1 MADSSATDVEFAG
14 RASPDPEGE
23 APRPAAARRAGPLAR
38 FFDSD
43 LWYSFRR
50 SPVTMVAAVVF
61 RTLPDAA
68 ALFGGLY
75 WGGFNV
81 ALLATFIS
89 RSWHGVRAAAPA
101 AASAVATTGPGRLS
115 GSGPPA
121 PSPRS

>member
-61 RTLPDAA
+61 L
-68 ALFGGLY
+68 LIVFGAVFAV
-75 WGGFNV
+75 W
-81 ALLATFIS
+81 LAP
-89 RSWHGVRAAAPA
+89 HDP
-101 AASAVATTGPGRLS
+101 LS
-115 GSGPPA
+115 P
-121 PSPRS
+121 